1 MTLDRAAGAY
11 VVVHSFR
18 LARSLRK
25 TLTQGDPV
33 FRDHRWCSTNIKP
46 ADSRYDRGTSGGQ
59 VIRPAT
65 AQTRAAM
72 STCGAQMGY
81 RIVTLR
87 GGTDFLAAHSPDTRK
102 ENPRY
107 LPGFAADL
115 IVARR
120 LVPGEEAQG

>member
-1 MTLDRAAGAY
+1 
-11 VVVHSFR
+11 
-18 LARSLRK
+18 
-25 TLTQGDPV
+25 
-33 FRDHRWCSTNIKP
+33 
-46 ADSRYDRGTSGGQ
+46 
-59 VIRPAT
+59 
-65 AQTRAAM
+65 
-72 STCGAQMGY
+72 MGY

-87 GGTDFLAAHSPDTRK
+87 GGTDFLAAHSLDTRK